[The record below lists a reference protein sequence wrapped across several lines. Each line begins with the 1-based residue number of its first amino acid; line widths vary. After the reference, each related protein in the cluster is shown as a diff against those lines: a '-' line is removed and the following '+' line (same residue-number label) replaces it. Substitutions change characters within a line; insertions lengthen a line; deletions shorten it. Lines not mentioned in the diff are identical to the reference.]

1 MISDESVLK
10 LIIGYLNFEITH
22 LRGISH
28 LMSHQRKNSD
38 R

>member
-22 LRGISH
+22 HCGISH